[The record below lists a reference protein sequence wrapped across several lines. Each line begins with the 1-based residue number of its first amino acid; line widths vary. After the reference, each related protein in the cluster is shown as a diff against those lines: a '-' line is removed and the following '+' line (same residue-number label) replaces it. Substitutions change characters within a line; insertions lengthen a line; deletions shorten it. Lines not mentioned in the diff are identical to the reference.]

1 MKSQRLISLFFLGL
15 TLFSYPM
22 FNLFGYGGKIGGI
35 PMLFVYIFLA
45 WLLFI
50 GLIAL
55 MADFFSDNNPPD

>member
-22 FNLFGYGGKIGGI
+22 FYLFGNVEKIAGI

-55 MADFFSDNNPPD
+55 MADFFSDDNPPE